1 MAADRPKN
9 DRPVTSRAPAP
20 GPPRSGTGLLEHLTE
35 NALDEDYAHAS
46 VRRAAAGS
54 GGRGRPGTSALLAL
68 AVFGV
73 LVATAAVQTSRN
85 AQESARSRESL
96 VHQVNAGKADLA
108 RRRADLADLRHEV
121 SLLQSRQLAATSEGR
136 ALRQQLNRLGV
147 VTGAASTRGPGIQVV
162 VDDAPH
168 PTSDKELV
176 QAGDLQ
182 KLVNALWQVGAEA
195 ISINGQRLTSL
206 SPIRDAAGA
215 ITVNFRSLAAPY
227 TVSAIG
233 DRKSMG
239 ARLLDTAGG
248 QTWLTLQSTFG
259 MKFDVES
266 KDTMVLPAARRTSLR
281 YAHEPKSTR
290 HPGPD
295 GAGAGGQQ

>member
-1 MAADRPKN
+1 MAPDRGTP
-9 DRPVTSRAPAP
+9 RP
-20 GPPRSGTGLLEHLTE
+20 GTGLLEHLT
-35 NALDEDYAHAS
+35 ATSLDEDYAHVA

-54 GGRGRPGTSALLAL
+54 SGRGRPGTAALAVL

-73 LVATAAVQTSRN
+73 LVATAAVQTARN
-85 AQESARSRESL
+85 AQESATSRESL

-108 RRRADLADLRHEV
+108 QRRADLADLRHEV
-121 SLLQSRQLAATSEGR
+121 SRLQSQQLAATSEGR
-136 ALRQQLNRLGV
+136 VIRQQIDRLGV
-147 VTGAASTRGPGIQVV
+147 VTGAAATRGPGIQVV
-162 VDDAPH
+162 VDDAPN
-168 PTSDKELV
+168 PSSDKELV

-195 ISINGQRLTSL
+195 ISINGQRLTAL

-248 QTWLTLQSTFG
+248 QTWLTLESTFG

-281 YAHEPKSTR
+281 YAHEPESSR
-290 HPGPD
+290 RPSRN
-295 GAGAGGQQ
+295 GAGVGGEQ

>member
-1 MAADRPKN
+1 MVDDRGTP
-9 DRPVTSRAPAP
+9 RP
-20 GPPRSGTGLLEHLTE
+20 GTGLLDHLT
-35 NALDEDYAHAS
+35 ATSLDEDYAHVS
-46 VRRAAAGS
+46 ERRAAAGS
-54 GGRGRPGTSALLAL
+54 SSRGRPGTAALVVL

-73 LVATAAVQTSRN
+73 LVATAALQTARN
-85 AQESARSRESL
+85 AQQSASSRESL
-96 VHQVNAGKADLA
+96 VRQVNAGNADLA
-108 RRRADLADLRHEV
+108 QRRTDLADLRHEV
-121 SLLQSRQLAATSEGR
+121 SVLQSQQLAATSEGR
-136 ALRQQLNRLGV
+136 ALGQQLDRLGV
-147 VTGAASTRGPGIQVV
+147 VTGAAATRGPGIQVV

-168 PTSDKELV
+168 PSSDKELV

-182 KLVNALWQVGAEA
+182 KLVNGLWLVGAEA
-195 ISINGQRLTSL
+195 ISINGQRLTAL

-215 ITVNFRSLAAPY
+215 ITVNFRSLTAPY

-248 QTWLTLQSTFG
+248 QTWLTLESTFG

-281 YAHEPKSTR
+281 YAHMPESTQPPHR
-290 HPGPD
+290 D
-295 GAGAGGQQ
+295 GSGVGGGQ

>member
-1 MAADRPKN
+1 MVDDRGTP
-9 DRPVTSRAPAP
+9 RP
-20 GPPRSGTGLLEHLTE
+20 GTGLLDHLT
-35 NALDEDYAHAS
+35 ATSLDEDYAHVS
-46 VRRAAAGS
+46 QRRAAAGS
-54 GGRGRPGTSALLAL
+54 SGRGRPGTAALVVL

-73 LVATAAVQTSRN
+73 LVATAAVQTARN
-85 AQESARSRESL
+85 AQQSASSRESL
-96 VHQVNAGKADLA
+96 VRQVNAGKADLA
-108 RRRADLADLRHEV
+108 QRRTDLADLRHEV
-121 SLLQSRQLAATSEGR
+121 SVLQSQQLAATSEGR
-136 ALRQQLNRLGV
+136 ALGQQLDRLGV
-147 VTGAASTRGPGIQVV
+147 VTGAAATRGPGIQVV

-168 PTSDKELV
+168 PSSDKELV

-182 KLVNALWQVGAEA
+182 KLVNGLWLVGAEA
-195 ISINGQRLTSL
+195 ISINGQRLTAL

-215 ITVNFRSLAAPY
+215 ITVNFRSLTAPY

-248 QTWLTLQSTFG
+248 QTWLTLESTFG

-281 YAHEPKSTR
+281 YAHKPESTQPPHR
-290 HPGPD
+290 D
-295 GAGAGGQQ
+295 GSGVGGGQ

>member
-1 MAADRPKN
+1 MADDRGTPH
-9 DRPVTSRAPAP
+9 P
-20 GPPRSGTGLLEHLTE
+20 GTGLLEHLT
-35 NALDEDYAHAS
+35 ATSLDEDYAHVS

-54 GGRGRPGTSALLAL
+54 SGKGRPGTAALAVL

-108 RRRADLADLRHEV
+108 QRRADLADLRHEV
-121 SLLQSRQLAATSEGR
+121 SLLQSEQLAATSEGR
-136 ALRQQLNRLGV
+136 AIGQQLDRLGV
-147 VTGAASTRGPGIQVV
+147 VTGAAAARGPGIQVL

-168 PTSDKELV
+168 PSSDRELV

-195 ISINGQRLTSL
+195 ISINGQRLTAL

-215 ITVNFRSLAAPY
+215 ITVNFRSLSAPY

-233 DRKSMG
+233 DRKTIG

-248 QTWLTLQSTFG
+248 QTWLTLESTFG
-259 MKFDVES
+259 MKFEVES

-281 YAHEPKSTR
+281 YAHEPKPAQ
-290 HPGPD
+290 HPRPD
-295 GAGAGGQQ
+295 GAGEGGQQ

>member
-1 MAADRPKN
+1 MAPDPGTPRP
-9 DRPVTSRAPAP
+9 
-20 GPPRSGTGLLEHLTE
+20 GTGLLEHLT
-35 NALDEDYAHAS
+35 ATSLDEDYAHVS

-54 GGRGRPGTSALLAL
+54 SGRGRPGTAALAVL

-73 LVATAAVQTSRN
+73 LVATAAVQTARN

-108 RRRADLADLRHEV
+108 QRRADLADLRHEV
-121 SLLQSRQLAATSEGR
+121 SRLQSQQLAATSEGR
-136 ALRQQLNRLGV
+136 VIRQQIDRLGV
-147 VTGAASTRGPGIQVV
+147 VTGAAATRGPGIQVV
-162 VDDAPH
+162 VDDAPN
-168 PTSDKELV
+168 PSSDKELV

-195 ISINGQRLTSL
+195 ISINGQRLTAL

-248 QTWLTLQSTFG
+248 QTWLTLESTFG

-266 KDTMVLPAARRTSLR
+266 KDAMVLPAARRTSLR
-281 YAHEPKSTR
+281 YAHTPKSSQRPHVEGT
-290 HPGPD
+290 GV
-295 GAGAGGQQ
+295 GGQQ